1 MARKRLERIE
11 NLREKVEELSG
22 QNVYACYQCGM
33 CSSGCPLAEEMDL
46 LPNQVIRALQFDDW
60 TVMEQNAMWVCA
72 SCLACEVRCPKGID
86 LAALMEA
93 MRQLYL
99 RKTLDHVSI
108 DAMSPQEIASL
119 PQIALVASLRKK
131 TG

>member
-1 MARKRLERIE
+1 LVRKRLERME

-60 TVMEQNAMWVCA
+60 TVMEANAMWVCA

-86 LAALMEA
+86 LAALMEG

-108 DAMSPQEIASL
+108 DGMSREEIAAL

>member
-1 MARKRLERIE
+1 LVRKRLERIE
-11 NLREKVEELSG
+11 NLREKVEELSE

-60 TVMEQNAMWVCA
+60 TVMETNAMWVCA

-99 RKTLDHVSI
+99 RKALDHVSI
-108 DAMSPQEIASL
+108 DEMTPREIAAL